1 MKKPFVSY
9 TLYSFDHGCTIVYEN
24 GVFATVANEEN
35 LNHNKEHVTNE
46 LIKRG
51 FVNGCSFRYGKE
63 SQSTNTSGRLDFSHF
78 NENYGWWIYIDGK
91 TVYHDGNYAT
101 IINPMQ
107 AKLEEAKLKYPIG
120 TEFNCV
126 VTNFKCKV
134 VKGIA
139 ISDNYPNDLKA
150 MADSGNQVGVIYDG
164 ATDTW
169 ATIIQEPIIINGKEV
184 EFKRSG
190 WVDINDMWFSKS
202 ELTALQ
208 SLNPIFTEILKRME
222 EKNNGSGNQ

>member
-9 TLYSFDHGCTIVYEN
+9 TLYSFGHGCTIVYEN

-126 VTNFKCKV
+126 VTNFKC
-134 VKGIA
+134 G
-139 ISDNYPNDLKA
+139 
-150 MADSGNQVGVIYDG
+150 
-164 ATDTW
+164 
-169 ATIIQEPIIINGKEV
+169 
-184 EFKRSG
+184 
-190 WVDINDMWFSKS
+190 FSC
-202 ELTALQ
+202 
-208 SLNPIFTEILKRME
+208 F
-222 EKNNGSGNQ
+222 

>member
-9 TLYSFDHGCTIVYEN
+9 TLYSFGHGCTIVYEN
-24 GVFATVANEEN
+24 GVFATVAN
-35 LNHNKEHVTNE
+35 
-46 LIKRG
+46 
-51 FVNGCSFRYGKE
+51 
-63 SQSTNTSGRLDFSHF
+63 D
-78 NENYGWWIYIDGK
+78 
-91 TVYHDGNYAT
+91 
-101 IINPMQ
+101 MQ